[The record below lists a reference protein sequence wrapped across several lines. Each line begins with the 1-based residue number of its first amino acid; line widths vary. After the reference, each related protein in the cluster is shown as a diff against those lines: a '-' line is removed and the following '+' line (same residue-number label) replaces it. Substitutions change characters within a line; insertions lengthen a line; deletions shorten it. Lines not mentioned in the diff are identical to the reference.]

1 MINCLSLNC
10 RFRLSI
16 CSLKA
21 VTSAEL
27 LFEHFYFVWVVKISG
42 VSVLQDAPFITIG
55 SRSSKILT
63 DSDVDSPELDS
74 FWSKY
79 IYKKNF
85 WSYVW
90 YVRPF
95 FSSKCCFHKNKIGAS
110 KFQKYSWNKKVGNFF
125 LHYTR
130 RQKRPLPEASM
141 TTFWCFY
148 HWASPPH
155 TFHLVISVLLRSAF
169 SRGHETY
176 FELLT
181 WSRIF
186 FRNSSWAVWN
196 IPTISTSCF
205 TQYMLYST
213 LVIIWSIE

>member
-1 MINCLSLNC
+1 MINCLYLSC

-16 CSLKA
+16 CSFRA
-21 VTSAEL
+21 VASAEL
-27 LFEHFYFVWVVKISG
+27 LFQHFYSVWVVKISG

-55 SRSSKILT
+55 SRSSKMLT
-63 DSDVDSPELDS
+63 DSDIDSPELES

-79 IYKKNF
+79 IYKKTF

-90 YVRPF
+90 YMRPF
-95 FSSKCCFHKNKIGAS
+95 FSRKCCFHENKIGAS

-125 LHYTR
+125 LDYTR
-130 RQKRPLPEASM
+130 RQKCPLPEASM

-148 HWASPPH
+148 HWVSPPH
-155 TFHLVISVLLRSAF
+155 TFHV
-169 SRGHETY
+169 
-176 FELLT
+176 ELLT

-186 FRNSSWAVWN
+186 FQNSSWAVWN

>member
-1 MINCLSLNC
+1 MFVLTTVLSFALLSIVLLSVLNSSLLFSVDSSILIIDLIGSFTSGLTKSIFYLRFLSKIWFPQLTELLWELCCIFANNDSMINCLSLSC

-16 CSLKA
+16 CSFKA

-27 LFEHFYFVWVVKISG
+27 LFEHFYSVWVVTISG

-79 IYKKNF
+79 IYKKTF

-90 YVRPF
+90 YMRPF
-95 FSSKCCFHKNKIGAS
+95 FSSKCCFHENKIGAS

-130 RQKRPLPEASM
+130 R
-141 TTFWCFY
+141 
-148 HWASPPH
+148 
-155 TFHLVISVLLRSAF
+155 
-169 SRGHETY
+169 
-176 FELLT
+176 
-181 WSRIF
+181 
-186 FRNSSWAVWN
+186 
-196 IPTISTSCF
+196 
-205 TQYMLYST
+205 
-213 LVIIWSIE
+213 